1 MISLNNY
8 INEEVKQKT
17 EQGGVFT
24 FGKNN
29 YLSYFNEV
37 ITVPTSRTDAIE
49 IETLF
54 VTERNK
60 GVGTKLVK
68 SCIEYAKS
76 VDKDIVL
83 YASPLGEHIS
93 EEDLIKFYKKLGFEE
108 DNKGIDK
115 NCLVYKIKGEA

>member
-1 MISLNNY
+1 MISLNNF
-8 INEEVKQKT
+8 INEDVKQKS

-29 YLSYFNEV
+29 YLSYFDEV

-54 VTERNK
+54 ITERNK
-60 GVGTKLVK
+60 GIGTKLVK

-76 VDKDIVL
+76 INKDIVL
-83 YASPLGEHIS
+83 YASPLGDHIS
-93 EEDLIKFYKKLGFEE
+93 EEDLIKFYKKLGFKE
-108 DNKGIDK
+108 DDKGIDK
-115 NCLVYKIKGEA
+115 NCLVCKIKGED

>member
-1 MISLNNY
+1 MISLDNF
-8 INEEVKQKT
+8 INEDVKQKS

-29 YLSYFNEV
+29 YLSYFDEV

-54 VTERNK
+54 ITERNK
-60 GVGTKLVK
+60 GIGTKLVK

-76 VDKDIVL
+76 INKDIVL
-83 YASPLGEHIS
+83 YASPLGDHIS

-108 DNKGIDK
+108 DDKGIDK
-115 NCLVYKIKGEA
+115 NCLVCKIKGED